1 VGQYRS
7 LTVRRGAKASQESLF
22 EGEHVI
28 TKNRVSV
35 TQRTDRHL
43 LLSLYDQAAQVLMLR
58 VDLLGAVDGHKIV
71 EHDHPALVA
80 AAAFFVP
87 LAKYYANNGVSK
99 ADLKG
104 YRDAELEKLGK
115 KVGQK
120 RDRPEPEAPKKGE
133 YDKTEVAATKAAT
146 KASKVAS
153 GSTNSTNSSNSGSA
167 TAPPAP
173 ATTAAHQHQ
182 QQHAACLR
190 RRSARSQLPT
200 TTPRARRQPTTP

>member
-1 VGQYRS
+1 MGQYRG
-7 LTVRRGAKASQESLF
+7 LTVRRGAITNQESLF

-35 TQRTDRHL
+35 AQRTDRHL
-43 LLSLYDQAAQVLMLR
+43 LLSLYDQAAQVLMVR
-58 VDLLGAVDGHKIV
+58 VDLFGAVDGHKIV
-71 EHDHPALVA
+71 EQDHPALVA

-87 LAKYYANNGVSK
+87 LAKHYANNGVSR

-120 RDRPEPEAPKKGE
+120 RDRPEPDAPKKGE
-133 YDKTEVAATKAAT
+133 DDKTEVAAT

-153 GSTNSTNSSNSGSA
+153 GSQRQHEQQQQRQRSSTTSTSNDSSAS
-167 TAPPAP
+167 AP
-173 ATTAAHQHQ
+173 AATRIS
-182 QQHAACLR
+182 LR
-190 RRSARSQLPT
+190 R
-200 TTPRARRQPTTP
+200 